1 MVRLLESVSM
11 RRLKRTVVKDRT
23 SVHHA
28 MSRIVGGQM
37 LLGPREKE
45 VLRKMLWQVSDF
57 CGVEVLTY
65 CILSNHFHV
74 LVRVPEKDRA
84 VCDEELLRRF
94 KVLYPKPT
102 KYQTVEFAGLE
113 KALREGNED
122 AAAVRE
128 RLLSRMHDLS
138 EFMKTVKQRFSIWYN
153 RNHEDRLGT
162 LWMDRFKSVLVEG
175 AGNPLLTM
183 AAYIDL
189 NPVRAGLVDDP
200 KDYRWCG
207 YAEALSGSER
217 ARRGLMVV
225 WADRIGDGGA
235 AAALA
240 AHRSLIF
247 GKGASPWTHK
257 GALID
262 RETAEKVLNEQQG
275 ELPLT
280 VVLRCRVRY
289 FTDGAILGS
298 AEFVRNHAARW
309 QTERGRKRPPNVN
322 PVRGAPWGD
331 LAIINGIRRAVFG

>member
-1 MVRLLESVSM
+1 M
-11 RRLKRTVVKDRT
+11 
-23 SVHHA
+23 HHA

-37 LLGPREKE
+37 LLGSREKE

-57 CGVEVLTY
+57 CGVEILTY

-84 VCDEELLRRF
+84 VGDDELLRRF

-102 KYQTVEFAGLE
+102 KYQTVSFAAME

-122 AAAVRE
+122 AVAVRE
-128 RLLSRMHDLS
+128 RLLARMHDLS

-153 RNHEDRLGT
+153 RNHDDRLGT

-175 AGNPLLTM
+175 AGNPLQTM

-189 NPVRAGLVDDP
+189 NPVRAGLVEDP

-207 YAEALSGSER
+207 YAEAVAGSEW
-217 ARRGLMVV
+217 ARQGLTVV
-225 WADRIGDGGA
+225 WADRIGGDGA
-235 AAALA
+235 VAALA

-257 GALID
+257 GRLID
-262 RETAEKVLNEQQG
+262 REMAEKVLNEQQG
-275 ELPLT
+275 ELPLA

-298 AEFVRNHAARW
+298 AEFVRGHATRW
-309 QTERGRKRPPNVN
+309 QAERGRKHAPKINL
-322 PVRGAPWGD
+322 VRGAPWGD
-331 LAIINGIRRAVFG
+331 LTVVNGMRRALFG